1 MASEKDL
8 ELLDQYVSNRLTGQ
22 DRTAFEQKL
31 ESDASLKTEFHIQQ
45 RVVGKIREARV
56 KELKTMFNSIPASEL
71 ETTGTSAIS
80 QVAIWLAVAGAIGI
94 GVYFYLDSQNNNASQ
109 ELSSQEQVTNEPVPS
124 AEPQQEQPQA
134 EENPAITQ
142 KDEPSTDETV
152 KTPADTKEDQESPDA
167 ANGAKTE
174 EEPKGPAPIDVFDP
188 TEENKAS
195 AERKNPS
202 DVNESTP
209 LTKSS
214 IVVETDSEN
223 KKYDFHY
230 QFKEGKLFLYGTFE
244 KNLYEIMEFFSD
256 NKRTV
261 FLFYKDNYYLLNEDN
276 DAVKPLSPINDPTLL
291 KKLKD
296 YRGTR

>member
-22 DRTAFEQKL
+22 ERTAFENKL
-31 ESDASLKTEFHIQQ
+31 ASDTSLKNEFQIQE
-45 RVVGKIREARV
+45 RVVAKIREARV

-71 ETTGTSAIS
+71 ETGGTSVIT
-80 QVAIWLAVAGAIGI
+80 QVALWLALAGAIGL
-94 GVYFYLDSQNNNASQ
+94 GVYFYLDSQGNDVRPD
-109 ELSSQEQVTNEPVPS
+109 LSKQEQAENGAPQS
-124 AEPQQEQPQA
+124 ADPQHEQPQREEGAAATQDDKPAA
-134 EENPAITQ
+134 EEEITA
-142 KDEPSTDETV
+142 PSE
-152 KTPADTKEDQESPDA
+152 TKEDQEVAQAPEL
-167 ANGAKTE
+167 KTDE
-174 EEPKGPAPIDVFDP
+174 QPKGPAPIDVFDP
-188 TEENKAS
+188 TEETKEPG
-195 AERKNPS
+195 ERRNPS
-202 DVNESTP
+202 GVSEATP

-214 IVVETDSEN
+214 IVVETDNSN

>member
-22 DRTAFEQKL
+22 ERTAFENKL
-31 ESDASLKTEFHIQQ
+31 ASDTSLKNEFQIQE
-45 RVVGKIREARV
+45 RVVAKIREARV

-71 ETTGTSAIS
+71 ETGGTSVIT
-80 QVAIWLAVAGAIGI
+80 QVALWLALAGAIGL
-94 GVYFYLDSQNNNASQ
+94 GVYFYLDSQGNDVRPD
-109 ELSSQEQVTNEPVPS
+109 LSKQEQAENGAPQS
-124 AEPQQEQPQA
+124 ADPQHEQPQREEGAAATQDDKPAA
-134 EENPAITQ
+134 EEEITA
-142 KDEPSTDETV
+142 PSE
-152 KTPADTKEDQESPDA
+152 TKEDQEVAQAPEL
-167 ANGAKTE
+167 KTDE
-174 EEPKGPAPIDVFDP
+174 QPKGPAPIDVFDP
-188 TEENKAS
+188 TEETKEPG
-195 AERKNPS
+195 ERRNPS
-202 DVNESTP
+202 GVSEATP

-214 IVVETDSEN
+214 IVVETDNSN

-296 YRGTR
+296 YRGKR

>member
-22 DRTAFEQKL
+22 ERAAFENKL
-31 ESDASLKTEFHIQQ
+31 ASDASLKNEFQIQE
-45 RVVGKIREARV
+45 RVVEKIREARV

-71 ETTGTSAIS
+71 ETGGTSVIT
-80 QVAIWLAVAGAIGI
+80 QVALWLALAGAIGLGI
-94 GVYFYLDSQNNNASQ
+94 YFYLDSQGNDVRPD
-109 ELSSQEQVTNEPVPS
+109 LSKQEQAKNETPQSADPQHQPRQREEGPAVTQDDKPS
-124 AEPQQEQPQA
+124 AEEEITAPSETNKDQEVAQA
-134 EENPAITQ
+134 P
-142 KDEPSTDETV
+142 EPKTDE
-152 KTPADTKEDQESPDA
+152 Q
-167 ANGAKTE
+167 
-174 EEPKGPAPIDVFDP
+174 PKGPAPIDVFDP
-188 TEENKAS
+188 TEENKEPG
-195 AERKNPS
+195 ERRNPS
-202 DVNESTP
+202 GVSEATP

-214 IVVETDSEN
+214 IVVETDNSN

-276 DAVKPLSPINDPTLL
+276 DTVKPLSPINDPTLL